1 LRGDGFDGLIF
12 IEVGPVMF
20 EIAGDGGEGKI
31 GTAEK
36 RGEGAPLFA
45 KSISCMRAERRRRW
59 ASTSASR
66 TSDSSAW
73 PVFESWR
80 CGVSEVLLN
89 FGEVAADVEKLLGA
103 RTRRNAVL
111 TEVST
116 RIFCS

>member
-1 LRGDGFDGLIF
+1 LIF

-45 KSISCMRAERRRRW
+45 KSIFLHAGRETERW

-66 TSDSSAW
+66 TSDSFGLAG
-73 PVFESWR
+73 VR
-80 CGVSEVLLN
+80 KLALCVSEVLLN
-89 FGEVAADVEKLLGA
+89 FGEVAADVEKLLAA
-103 RTRRNAVL
+103 RTRR
-111 TEVST
+111 T
-116 RIFCS
+116 RF